1 MPWSVKSHEGKFC
14 IFKEGSDTPISGGC
28 HATKEEADKH
38 RKALY
43 ANMPEGEK
51 MMMESYQLECG
62 TTLVAVAATSK
73 PHLRQRGAD
82 ITLIEK
88 DGKEM
93 VRVPVARKGVY
104 KHKLAPDGKLV
115 LGDKEFDKMIENFDK
130 EVTDFNVSLDLR
142 HTDEKGALALLD
154 KADGGQLV
162 KEGDWLVAYGYP
174 TRQHAK
180 DLIQSKSFRYASAEI
195 HPNYDS
201 NLVHQLSSDD
211 LEIYELEEEKGKTM
225 SDVTISQEEY
235 DRLKA
240 LEAKVVKLEANQ
252 KPEEI
257 EIPEA
262 FRLELETLK
271 NEAKEAK
278 RAILKSNVALAVSEM
293 RNFRDDQG
301 RGHSEAFINTVSA
314 LLLGEPVGEGEE
326 TIKLEATSSPI
337 TAEQVATYYRQGLL
351 RLAKTTPGQ
360 VNMTTKTV
368 PDEIKLEA
376 GNGNLQ
382 WKTEEVTKFAKNAW
396 QGFVPEGGLL

>member
-1 MPWSVKSHEGKFC
+1 MPWEVREE
-14 IFKEGSDTPISGGC
+14 EGSFCVYVKGTEKKVKC
-28 HATKEEADKH
+28 HSDRKSAQDQV
-38 RKALY
+38 KALY
-43 ANMPEGEK
+43 ANASPEETSK
-51 MMMESYQLECG
+51 YELEYG
-62 TTLVAVAATSK
+62 PTLVAVAATSK

-93 VRVPVARKGVY
+93 VRVPIARKGVY

-115 LGDKEFDKMIENFDK
+115 LDDKQFDKMIENFEA

-180 DLIQSKSFRYASAEI
+180 DLITSKSFRYASAEI

-211 LEIYELEEEKGKTM
+211 LEIYELEEEKGKDEM
-225 SDVTISQEEY
+225 SDITIPKEEY
-235 DRLKA
+235 DTLKA
-240 LEAKVVKLEANQ
+240 AQ

-257 EIPEA
+257 EIPES
-262 FRLELETLK
+262 FRLELEALK
-271 NEAKEAK
+271 KRAKEAD

-293 RNFRDDQG
+293 RSYRDEQG
-301 RGHSEAFINTVSA
+301 RGHSEAFVNTVSA
-314 LLLGEPVGEGEE
+314 LLLGEPISEGEE
-326 TIKLEATSSPI
+326 TIKLEADNGAI
-337 TAEQVATYYRQGLL
+337 TPEVVATYYRQGLL
-351 RLAKTTPGQ
+351 KLAKTTPGQ

-368 PDEIKLEA
+368 GDEIKLEL
-376 GNGNLQ
+376 GIRNGAPGTN
-382 WKTEEVTKFAKNAW
+382 EEISTFSKNAW
-396 QGFVPEGGLL
+396 QGFVPEGGLV